1 MKTSEFIERALE
13 IEEVAIHENRDNCV
27 VVFIGRGG
35 TTLAKVFVDETHAF
49 DTSWNGFYELKK
61 QSKDRLLTLIYEYA
75 MTPLEE
81 REELKRYKLQHKLVE
96 DAYLNYVKDRRK
108 KLTFSKGIECLEY
121 VRTIFTIQEWEMLTG
136 QKWEDLLLQFK
147 AIEV

>member
-13 IEEVAIHENRDNCV
+13 VEGVASHENRDNCV

-35 TTLAKVFVDETHAF
+35 VTLAKVFVDETHAF

-75 MTPLEE
+75 MTPT
-81 REELKRYKLQHKLVE
+81 E
-96 DAYLNYVKDRRK
+96 DR
-108 KLTFSKGIECLEY
+108 G
-121 VRTIFTIQEWEMLTG
+121 
-136 QKWEDLLLQFK
+136 
-147 AIEV
+147 